1 MRRSMMAAGA
11 SSFVAQG
18 TLVAAVY
25 GVSTGYGDPSN
36 GNFGSYSGTIYNG
49 RTVFSLFTQS
59 AENHL
64 DLYMNGAIPTVNTT
78 LVIQQG
84 GSEVLS
90 LTIAVADWFDVAGPY
105 AAVPTTFKFTSGQT
119 YKVSL
124 T

>member
-1 MRRSMMAAGA
+1 MMAAGA
-11 SSFVAQG
+11 GSFVAQG

-49 RTVFSLFTQS
+49 RTVVQLYTQN
-59 AENHL
+59 APNHL
-64 DLYMNGAIPTVNTT
+64 FLHMSGAIPTVNTT

-90 LTIAVADWFDVAGPY
+90 LTIAVADWADLSGPY
-105 AAVPTTFKFTSGQT
+105 AYVPTTFTFTSGQT

>member
-1 MRRSMMAAGA
+1 MRRAMMTAGA

-18 TLVAAVY
+18 TLVTAVS
-25 GVSTGYGDPSN
+25 GGNTGYGDPSN

-49 RTVFSLFTQS
+49 RTVGRLFTQN
-59 AENHL
+59 AQNYL
-64 DLYMNGAIPTVNTT
+64 DLYMNGADPTVNTT

-84 GSEVLS
+84 GSEVLR
-90 LTIAVADWFDVAGPY
+90 LTIAVADWLDLGGPY
-105 AAVPTTFKFTSGQT
+105 ASVPTTFKFTSGQT